1 VDKDYSQTLKG
12 SHNELGLNIYHHRK
26 EKQINNTHFQ
36 IYTKKKKLTDERKTR
51 AIHLEILHLP
61 AILEMKGGF
70 RVLKGMRVFIGG

>member
-36 IYTKKKKLTDERKTR
+36 IYTKKKKTYRRKKDESNPPGNLASACNFGDERR
-51 AIHLEILHLP
+51 L
-61 AILEMKGGF
+61 
-70 RVLKGMRVFIGG
+70 